1 MIDLRSLAEVLGVFF
16 TPPSFYRAEKIFD
29 GPRSPEVTPNK
40 RRDTGAAAIK
50 RAARKR
56 RNFLRQMGRLK

>member
-1 MIDLRSLAEVLGVFF
+1 MINLRSLATALGIFF
-16 TPPSFYRAEKIFD
+16 APPFDRFEKIFD

-40 RRDTGAAAIK
+40 RRDTGTAAIK

-56 RNFLRQMGRLK
+56 RQYLRQMGRLK